1 MRHTILVSGYAVAVT
16 CATMQ
21 ETNASGKRA
30 GALANALVQWF
41 SAEARSLPWRRTV
54 DPYAIWVAE
63 VMLQQT
69 QVNTVIPYW
78 ERWMRAL
85 PDIAALARA
94 RPETVLKLWEGLG
107 YYTRA
112 RNLHRAARLL
122 ADQNGGQFPK
132 AYAAVLAL
140 PGIGRYTAGAIC
152 SIAFNQPTPILDGN
166 VMRVLTR
173 LFALAGD
180 PRTGTTQGRLW
191 ELAGQLVDRAAR
203 LPPAPPLPF
212 GSQRLGNCS
221 MLNQAL
227 MELGATVCTPQKPQ
241 CEQCPLRRFCAARKL
256 GRAAQFP
263 ELAPRKPAT
272 VLRMAAFVVEHQG
285 RRLLRQRPEG
295 VLNAHLWELPNA
307 EWKPGEPLEKAF
319 GEALLCDKGFSSQE
333 FVSTATPGGKD
344 HSLVL
349 TKLGAIRHSITRYR
363 ICVEAF
369 YLHLEQLPTRLQNH
383 GRWVTK
389 AEQMRLP
396 LVSAHRKVLEKWG
409 DGAGE

>member
-1 MRHTILVSGYAVAVT
+1 
-16 CATMQ
+16 
-21 ETNASGKRA
+21 
-30 GALANALVQWF
+30 
-41 SAEARSLPWRRTV
+41 
-54 DPYAIWVAE
+54 
-63 VMLQQT
+63 
-69 QVNTVIPYW
+69 
-78 ERWMRAL
+78 MRAL

-122 ADQNGGQFPK
+122 ADQNEGQFPE

-180 PRTGTTQGRLW
+180 PRTGRTQARLW

-212 GSQRLGNCS
+212 GNQRLGNCS

-227 MELGATVCTPQKPQ
+227 MELGATICTPQKPQ

-272 VLRMAAFVVEHQG
+272 VLRMAAFVIEHQG

-307 EWKPGEPLEKAF
+307 EWKAGESLGKVF
-319 GEALLCDKGFSSQE
+319 GEALGNFDGFTVTQASDRPERQHVGAEPQPLARS
-333 FVSTATPGGKD
+333 
-344 HSLVL
+344 HSRDLA
-349 TKLGAIRHSITRYR
+349 KLGTIRHSITRYR

-369 YLHLEQLPTRLQNH
+369 CLQLKQLPAHLRNH
-383 GRWVTK
+383 GRWATM

-409 DGAGE
+409 DGAGEDQFQCSPIPKGLHHLARATLGTDEQNQANSEGVGAGAAGDSTA